1 MKFKM
6 GHVASIGEVAQ
17 VRPDAMAASGQSDL
31 RVRSARAVQ
40 FLEPNDSIFEGRL

>member
-1 MKFKM
+1 M
-6 GHVASIGEVAQ
+6 GHVASIGDVAQ
-17 VRPDAMAASGQSDL
+17 VRRDAVATSGQSNL